1 MVAKHGGD
9 VLRERS
15 SRRSLCT
22 KRRKKEIQEE
32 AAARV
37 RAVGLRDRMASITH
51 DARVLTAIL
60 HEARGAALSSPSSAT
75 TGDGDVEINLLQA

>member
-1 MVAKHGGD
+1 MYVCIDAHTHTHTIGAHQ
-9 VLRERS
+9 ERI
-15 SRRSLCT
+15 RRP
-22 KRRKKEIQEE
+22 RF
-32 AAARV
+32 ARLF
-37 RAVGLRDRMASITH
+37 GLRARMASSAH

>member
-1 MVAKHGGD
+1 MV
-9 VLRERS
+9 
-15 SRRSLCT
+15 C
-22 KRRKKEIQEE
+22 
-32 AAARV
+32 
-37 RAVGLRDRMASITH
+37 RDRMASITH